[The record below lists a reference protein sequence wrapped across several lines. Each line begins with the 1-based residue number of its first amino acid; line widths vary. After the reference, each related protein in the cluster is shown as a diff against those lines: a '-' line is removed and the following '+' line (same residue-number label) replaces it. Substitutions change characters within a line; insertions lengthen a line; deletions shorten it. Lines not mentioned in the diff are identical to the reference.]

1 MVNMTVSVFVY
12 WLLVFQL
19 ILIVSI
25 VSTGDRQIDNHEIS
39 GDLERIVGERSILG
53 LLHSSWI
60 NGQLIRSKRK
70 EQVEDEVAPTRHAKH
85 RKRRRY
91 RNRSTYLRN
100 ISATRLSF
108 FLDNDTVPIDQNSKE
123 TKDDPEGNSRIL
135 EAEEES
141 RGRLV
146 ANDGVQESYDKTNV
160 ENYDATDEEKSK
172 VESKETEG
180 NGGSVNHSVDE
191 RSTPT
196 EIEFENV
203 DESTRKKGRS
213 KKHSF
218 ESADYF
224 DESDSS
230 DVYSAI
236 DDRVI
241 FHESLSVLVSKL
253 FQSLRN
259 ASATD
264 GREIFKE
271 LNFVNGTN
279 EDPCQK
285 WLNSKDKLEQVFLD
299 GLTSL
304 PACPCLYPSNI
315 FYDDKIWDEKRMK
328 YFRWRDVSGSSQRL
342 DVYKPGAA
350 YCVRSLLT
358 QGSGSAAAQHCCYDR
373 RRKLLTRGSGAGT
386 PYFVSPEISPTLH
399 ERIDVLPWRLC
410 KGDFSRYNGVR
421 PPNND
426 NACEANPDDE
436 EYQRQIDDTK
446 YY

>member
-1 MVNMTVSVFVY
+1 M
-12 WLLVFQL
+12 
-19 ILIVSI
+19 
-25 VSTGDRQIDNHEIS
+25 
-39 GDLERIVGERSILG
+39 
-53 LLHSSWI
+53 
-60 NGQLIRSKRK
+60 
-70 EQVEDEVAPTRHAKH
+70 
-85 RKRRRY
+85 
-91 RNRSTYLRN
+91 
-100 ISATRLSF
+100 
-108 FLDNDTVPIDQNSKE
+108 
-123 TKDDPEGNSRIL
+123 
-135 EAEEES
+135 
-141 RGRLV
+141 
-146 ANDGVQESYDKTNV
+146 

-285 WLNSKDKLEQVFLD
+285 WLNSKDKLEQVFLGTKLD
-299 GLTSL
+299 IHSVLTTV
-304 PACPCLYPSNI
+304 PGFSN
-315 FYDDKIWDEKRMK
+315 
-328 YFRWRDVSGSSQRL
+328 
-342 DVYKPGAA
+342 
-350 YCVRSLLT
+350 
-358 QGSGSAAAQHCCYDR
+358 
-373 RRKLLTRGSGAGT
+373 
-386 PYFVSPEISPTLH
+386 SPLQM
-399 ERIDVLPWRLC
+399 
-410 KGDFSRYNGVR
+410 
-421 PPNND
+421 
-426 NACEANPDDE
+426 A
-436 EYQRQIDDTK
+436 
-446 YY
+446 

>member
-1 MVNMTVSVFVY
+1 MTVSVFVY
-12 WLLVFQL
+12 WVLVFQL

-25 VSTGDRQIDNHEIS
+25 VSTGDCQIDNHEIN
-39 GDLERIVGERSILG
+39 GDLERIVRKNPILAVY
-53 LLHSSWI
+53 LFHPSWI
-60 NGQLIRSKRK
+60 NGQIRSKRN
-70 EQVEDEVAPTRHAKH
+70 EQVEDEATPTRHAKH

-100 ISATRLSF
+100 ISATRLSLL
-108 FLDNDTVPIDQNSKE
+108 LDDTVPIENQNSKE
-123 TKDDPEGNSRIL
+123 TKDDPDRNNTIL

-141 RGRLV
+141 FV
-146 ANDGVQESYDKTNV
+146 VNDDVQDSYNV
-160 ENYDATDEEKSK
+160 ENYDVTDEEKSK
-172 VESKETEG
+172 IDSKETEG
-180 NGGSVNHSVDE
+180 NSSSVNYNVDE
-191 RSTPT
+191 RPTST

-213 KKHSF
+213 KKRSF
-218 ESADYF
+218 ESTDYF

-230 DVYSAI
+230 DIYSAI

-253 FQSLRN
+253 FQNLRN
-259 ASATD
+259 ASTTE
-264 GREIFKE
+264 GQEIFKE

-304 PACPCLYPSNI
+304 PACPCLYPNNI

-342 DVYKPGAA
+342 DVYKPGAT

-358 QGSGSAAAQHCCYDR
+358 QGSGSAAAQHCCYDH

-421 PPNND
+421 PPNNN